1 MSIMIDLFSV
11 KMFKINNFSYYFY
24 YKCILAKISNKFI
37 FLINFFI
44 IYLFVILIFIPKKID
59 LEKNCNFFNKYSVNF

>member
-11 KMFKINNFSYYFY
+11 KMFKINIFSYYFY
-24 YKCILAKISNKFI
+24 YKWILAKISNKFI

-44 IYLFVILIFIPKKID
+44 IYLFVILIFIPKKND
-59 LEKNCNFFNKYSVNF
+59 LVKNCNFFNKYSVNF